1 MTYPDPRYPQQQPPP
16 GPYPPPQGH
25 PNPQQQYPYPYA
37 QPGYPQPYQQPGYPQ
52 QPYQQP
58 GYPQPYGYQQPYGH
72 PQQGEPPNGNSTG
85 WRAASI
91 GMSLLFRGT
100 YRLGGSARDR
110 VVTALM
116 CMGIG
121 LVALVLIV
129 LAGMY
134 LR

>member
-16 GPYPPPQGH
+16 GPYPPQGYGYPPAGY
-25 PNPQQQYPYPYA
+25 PNPQQPYPYA
-37 QPGYPQPYQQPGYPQ
+37 QAHGYPQPQP
-52 QPYQQP
+52 
-58 GYPQPYGYQQPYGH
+58 
-72 PQQGEPPNGNSTG
+72 EPTSNGNSAG

-91 GMSLLFRGT
+91 AMSTLFRGT
-100 YRLGGSARDR
+100 YRLGGDARSR

-116 CMGIG
+116 CLGIG
-121 LVALVLIV
+121 LVALVIVV

>member
-16 GPYPPPQGH
+16 GPYPPPQGY

-37 QPGYPQPYQQPGYPQ
+37 QPGYPYAQPGYPQ
-52 QPYQQP
+52 PPYQ
-58 GYPQPYGYQQPYGH
+58 QPYGYQQPY
-72 PQQGEPPNGNSTG
+72 PQQAEPQPSGNSTG

>member
-16 GPYPPPQGH
+16 GPYPRQGY
-25 PNPQQQYPYPYA
+25 PNPQQPYPYA
-37 QPGYPQPYQQPGYPQ
+37 QPGYPQP
-52 QPYQQP
+52 PYQQP
-58 GYPQPYGYQQPYGH
+58 GHPQPYGYQQPYGY
-72 PQQGEPPNGNSTG
+72 PQQAESQRGGNSTG

-116 CMGIG
+116 CMGIA
-121 LVALVLIV
+121 LVALVIIV

>member
-16 GPYPPPQGH
+16 GPYPPPQGY
-25 PNPQQQYPYPYA
+25 PNPPQQQYPYA
-37 QPGYPQPYQQPGYPQ
+37 QPGYP
-52 QPYQQP
+52 QP
-58 GYPQPYGYQQPYGH
+58 GYPQPYGYQQPYGY
-72 PQQGEPPNGNSTG
+72 PQQAEPPNGNSTG

>member
-16 GPYPPPQGH
+16 GPYPPPQGY
-25 PNPQQQYPYPYA
+25 PNPPQQQYPYA
-37 QPGYPQPYQQPGYPQ
+37 QPGYPQPPYP
-52 QPYQQP
+52 QP

-100 YRLGGSARDR
+100 YRLGGGARDR

-116 CMGIG
+116 CMGIA
-121 LVALVLIV
+121 LVALVIIV

>member
-16 GPYPPPQGH
+16 GPYPPPQGY
-25 PNPQQQYPYPYA
+25 PNPQQQYPYA
-37 QPGYPQPYQQPGYPQ
+37 QPGYPQ
-52 QPYQQP
+52 QPYHQP

-72 PQQGEPPNGNSTG
+72 PRQAEPPNGNSTG

-116 CMGIG
+116 CMGIA

>member
-16 GPYPPPQGH
+16 GSYPPPQGH

-37 QPGYPQPYQQPGYPQ
+37 QPGYPQPY
-52 QPYQQP
+52 
-58 GYPQPYGYQQPYGH
+58 GYQQPYGH
-72 PQQGEPPNGNSTG
+72 PQQGEPPNGNSSG

-121 LVALVLIV
+121 LVALVIIV